1 SLAQFYQRKRDL
13 FLECLSGSRFSWTP
27 AAGSY
32 FQLLDFSAIAET
44 SDVEF
49 AERVLSDAR
58 VASIPITPFYAD
70 PPPIRT
76 LRFCFA
82 KNDAT
87 LEQAA
92 ERLCAL

>member
-1 SLAQFYQRKRDL
+1 L
-13 FLECLSGSRFSWTP
+13 FLECLRGSRFSWKP

-32 FQLLDFSAIAET
+32 FQLLDFSAIADV
-44 SDVEF
+44 SDVDF
-49 AERVLSDAR
+49 AERVLLEAR
-58 VASIPITPFYAD
+58 VASIPITPFYAN
-70 PPPIRT
+70 PPPSRM